1 VRVCV
6 HIRVSLLSFQTSA
19 DKMNTMRFA
28 ILALALTTLPTAQGD
43 DWPAPVIHEVF
54 SHSRAYFVRVVP
66 GKSFGDT
73 VGFSGASK
81 GPFATA
87 EFYRLEK
94 DRSYRLATTAS
105 LLNPVAPI
113 DFFVTDRGVLITL
126 DNWHNM
132 GYGKAVAFYSPEGK
146 PIRAYELSDL
156 FTKSEIDGFRH
167 SVSSIWW
174 RKSAGNYVRQGED
187 SFNVTVNDAGAG
199 FIFEVTGA
207 YQYCETKE
215 GRFLCRS
222 VNNHKWREYREP
234 SGGAH

>member
-1 VRVCV
+1 
-6 HIRVSLLSFQTSA
+6 
-19 DKMNTMRFA
+19 MRFA
-28 ILALALTTLPTAQGD
+28 IVALVLIIVPTAQGD

-54 SHSRAYFVRVVP
+54 SHNRAYFVRVIP

-73 VGFSGASK
+73 VGFSGAGK

-94 DRSYRLATTAS
+94 DRSYRLATTAT

-113 DFFVTDRGVLITL
+113 DFLVTDRGVLITL

-132 GYGKAVAFYSPEGK
+132 GSGKVVAFYSPEGK
-146 PIRAYELSDL
+146 LIRAYELSDL
-156 FTKSEIDGFRH
+156 FTKTEIDGFQH

-174 RKSAGNYVRQGED
+174 RKSANYVREGED
-187 SFNVTVNDAGAG
+187 SFNVTVNDTGGG

-215 GRFLCRS
+215 GKFLCR
-222 VNNHKWREYREP
+222 NANKDRKWRAYREP
-234 SGGAH
+234 SGGAR